1 VTTNLPTTG
10 LTGRLI
16 LHAHTLDEVAVYDAD
31 GTELASRPLPPDAPG
46 PDAWTR
52 ALANLGYARTTR
64 GSPVRVGS
72 SVASSRSDRTTLR
85 PARH

>member
-46 PDAWTR
+46 PDAWTAHWPTLATR
-52 ALANLGYARTTR
+52 VRPVAALSG
-64 GSPVRVGS
+64 
-72 SVASSRSDRTTLR
+72 
-85 PARH
+85 